1 MKKILLT
8 LCVGLV
14 FGGGL
19 GLYIG
24 WFVAPAQLTNVPPS
38 ALNEAGQQEYLRLVA
53 AAYWRDDNLATAR
66 QRLTNLG
73 REDLVD
79 WLRETAVDTVLQSQ
93 SELEI
98 RQIVY
103 LASSIGLDSPA
114 FAPYL
119 PAKPVEASDG
129 S

>member
-8 LCVGLV
+8 LCAGLV
-14 FGGGL
+14 LGGGL

-24 WFVAPAQLTNVPPS
+24 WFVSPIQLTNVTPS
-38 ALNEAGQQEYLRLVA
+38 TLNEAEQEEYVRLVA

-66 QRLTNLG
+66 QRLAHLG
-73 REDLVD
+73 REDLID

-119 PAKPVEASDG
+119 PAKPVEASDD